1 MTQTQLDVA
10 AVLFDMDGTL
20 VDSTPVVERLWAQFA
35 AEYHIDLVELLGYS
49 HGRQTRDTVSRFL
62 PPGHDVDE
70 VTAAFQ
76 TDEPNHTEG
85 IAAIAGAVELINAL
99 PEDRL
104 AVVTSAPRRL
114 AEVRL
119 LAAGIGIPKVLVTS
133 EDVTRGKPDP
143 MGYEIA
149 AQRLGVVPQRCLVVE
164 DAEAGLQAGIASGAL
179 TMVIGEH
186 ESAVTTALPRVKD
199 FTDVTVQIFDDFLR
213 ITLP

>member
-35 AEYHIDLVELLGYS
+35 AE
-49 HGRQTRDTVSRFL
+49 
-62 PPGHDVDE
+62 
-70 VTAAFQ
+70 
-76 TDEPNHTEG
+76 
-85 IAAIAGAVELINAL
+85 LIKAL
-99 PEDRL
+99 PDDRL
-104 AVVTSAPRRL
+104 AVVTSAPRQP

-143 MGYEIA
+143 MGYQIA

-164 DAEAGLQAGIASGAL
+164 DAEAGLQAGVASGAL
-179 TMVIGEH
+179 TVVIGEH
-186 ESAVTTALPRVKD
+186 ESAITMALPRVKD